1 MTGAQVGITS
11 AISKMGAHHL
21 CPAMKLAPLNLPHQ
35 PLQGWGIR
43 LLPYSPALYEPV
55 RQALDC
61 DAEGW
66 DLFALS
72 GQGDH
77 FGQAWWPMIERET
90 AAGTWQ
96 AYAIEDAATG
106 EVVGTSSFL
115 NIVPGR
121 QKVEI
126 GGTFLHPSVRSTH
139 INPASKLL
147 MLEHAFD
154 HGARRV
160 ELLTDLR
167 NLRSQAAIAKLG
179 AVREGVARRD
189 RITWTG
195 HIRDSVVF
203 AITDL
208 DWPGVQQ
215 GLLARLKDVQA

>member
-1 MTGAQVGITS
+1 MT
-11 AISKMGAHHL
+11 
-21 CPAMKLAPLNLPHQ
+21 PPPLNLPHLA
-35 PLQGWGIR
+35 LQGWGIR
-43 LLPYSPALYEPV
+43 LLPYTPALYEPV

-77 FGQAWWPMIERET
+77 FAQAWWPMIERQT
-90 AAGTWQ
+90 AAGNWQ
-96 AYAIEDAATG
+96 AYAIEDATTG
-106 EVVGTSSFL
+106 QVVGTSSFL
-115 NIVPGR
+115 NIVGAR

-139 INPASKLL
+139 VNPASKLL
-147 MLEHAFD
+147 MLQHAFE
-154 HGARRV
+154 HGVRRV
-160 ELLTDLR
+160 ELLTDAR

-189 RITWTG
+189 RVTWTG
-195 HIRDSVVF
+195 HIRDSVVY

-215 GLLARLKDVQA
+215 GLLARLNTQRA

>member
-1 MTGAQVGITS
+1 MS
-11 AISKMGAHHL
+11 
-21 CPAMKLAPLNLPHQ
+21 PLPLTLPHT
-35 PLQGWGIR
+35 PMQGWGIR
-43 LLPYSPALYEPV
+43 LLPYTPALYEPV

-77 FGQAWWPMIERET
+77 FAQSWWPMIERQT
-90 AAGTWQ
+90 AAGQWQ
-96 AYAIEDAATG
+96 AYAIEDAASG
-106 EVVGTSSFL
+106 QVVGTTSFL
-115 NIVPGR
+115 NHVPAR

-147 MLEHAFD
+147 MLQHAFG

-160 ELLTDLR
+160 ELLTDAR

-189 RITWTG
+189 RVTWTG
-195 HIRDSVVF
+195 HIRDSVVY

-208 DWPGVQQ
+208 DWPAVQQ
-215 GLLARLKDVQA
+215 GLLARLPA